1 MNNFMSLI
9 SDISLIDYDSDILNK
24 EINALDSILD
34 NNNLLLKKQSEYR
47 DIYLLLSEKFAKEF
61 KVLNEQ
67 HYKMRTALKSI
78 RLDLNDEYTKRVVID
93 SEIEV
98 LNNIKNIFQTIL
110 NTKQKTIN
118 TYRLLDNLVEN
129 FLFGRKEFTA

>member
-1 MNNFMSLI
+1 MSNLMSLI
-9 SDISLIDYDSDILNK
+9 SDISLMDYDSDILNK
-24 EINALDSILD
+24 EINTLDSILD

-61 KVLNEQ
+61 KALNEQ

-118 TYRLLDNLVEN
+118 TYILLDNLVEN